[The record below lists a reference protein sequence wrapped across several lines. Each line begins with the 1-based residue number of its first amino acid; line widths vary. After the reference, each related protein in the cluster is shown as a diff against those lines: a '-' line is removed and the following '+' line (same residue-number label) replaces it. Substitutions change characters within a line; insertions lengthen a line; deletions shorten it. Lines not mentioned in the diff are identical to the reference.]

1 MPATK
6 KRTEVYVGLFLFIGL
21 SLLGGLVMQFGKFR
35 EQLRGHYELTVV
47 FDDASGVIKG
57 SEVRMGGA
65 RIGKVANLPEL
76 NEAVRVEVELAID
89 SSIRIPTGASF
100 QINSATLLGD
110 KLIVVVPPGDKS
122 NGVIAP
128 GSRLEGAGPTG
139 LDAIQNNAETVT
151 RDVLRIIKQ
160 AEATF
165 GKADEAVADL
175 RSSSAQ
181 LREATNKINNSM
193 LADQNL
199 KRFDSTLENF
209 AAAAQRWNAVSSKFE
224 PTVDEAREAIASVRK
239 AADGVDKTMEGADRA
254 IADIKPSLEK
264 IPKAVDQISATTR
277 KAGDALDRIKAG
289 QGLLGAL
296 ASDNEVALDAKAF
309 FRNLRQYGILRYK
322 DGVSKQQEKAK
333 EAFPQHTGGRRN

>member
-1 MPATK
+1 MPAAK

-21 SLLGGLVMQFGKFR
+21 TLLGGLVMQFGKFR

-65 RIGKVANLPEL
+65 RIGKVASLPEL
-76 NEAVRVEVELAID
+76 NEAVRVEVELAIN
-89 SSIRIPTGASF
+89 SSIRIPTGATF

-110 KLIVVVPPGDKS
+110 KLIVVVPPDDKS
-122 NGVIAP
+122 NGTIAP
-128 GSRLEGAGPTG
+128 GSRLEGAGLTG

-151 RDVLRIIKQ
+151 KDVLRIIKQ

-175 RSSSAQ
+175 RASSAH
-181 LREATNKINNSM
+181 LREATNKINGSM

-199 KRFDSTLENF
+199 KRFDSTMENF
-209 AAAAQRWNAVSSKFE
+209 ASIAERWNATSAKLE

-239 AADGVDKTMEGADRA
+239 AADGVDQTMEAADRA

-264 IPKAVDQISATTR
+264 IPKAVDQITATTR
-277 KAGDALDRIKAG
+277 KAGDALDRMKAG
-289 QGLLGAL
+289 EGLLGAL
-296 ASDNEVALDAKAF
+296 ASDNDVALDAKAF

-333 EAFPQHTGGRRN
+333 DKPTPFPGGGRR